1 MTKIQLIAGI
11 ASLAAALSAAC
22 QRTDVSASAAPTGS
36 FVKIANISPDTSV
49 PLRAG
54 DQVKVQVE
62 VDYSLTSNAGTVN
75 LVIQAADH
83 SSLAHN
89 MEVLQKG
96 TGKVTLVAEFVVP
109 HSSAVQIFTP
119 LSAQGQTSTSTVD
132 TRAYK
137 VISK

>member
-1 MTKIQLIAGI
+1 MTKIWLFAGVV
-11 ASLAAALSAAC
+11 SLAAALSAGC

-36 FVKIANISPDTSV
+36 FVKIANISPDTSI

-54 DQVKVQVE
+54 DRVKVQVD
-62 VDYSLTSNAGTVN
+62 VDYSLTSDAGTVN
-75 LVIQAADH
+75 LVIQTADN

-109 HSSAVQIFTP
+109 NSN
-119 LSAQGQTSTSTVD
+119 
-132 TRAYK
+132 
-137 VISK
+137 

>member
-54 DQVKVQVE
+54 DQVKVQ

-119 LSAQGQTSTSTVD
+119 LSAQGQTS
-132 TRAYK
+132 
-137 VISK
+137 